1 VRRKWITG
9 VAQRTIS
16 STAVGAMRSKSAIHR
31 ARSAGKSVSALMP
44 WLIALR
50 VVSLPAT
57 TRRMKNDPSS
67 WLVSRSPSTS
77 AWMRAVV
84 MSSRGRVRR
93 ASASACPYWKSSTAA
108 AMSSSRLL
116 AYSGSPTPRMMF
128 VSSKMRRWSI
138 SGMPIMSQMMR
149 RGSAAATSSTKS
161 HAPFG
166 ATASTIRRAC
176 ARTDSSTCLMVRGVN
191 PALTS
196 FRSFVCR
203 GASMLI
209 IEPKNSLSSG
219 VWSGMLTPCPE
230 TKLSASMLARTTS
243 A

>member
-1 VRRKWITG
+1 KGKVAGASARRRELDPHALDAVDERRLEHVGRPRDLDVGQAVQQLVEHHLDLAAGEVR
-9 VAQRTIS
+9 AQ
-16 STAVGAMRSKSAIHR
+16 AEVR
-31 ARSAGKSVSALMP
+31 AARPEAD
-44 WLIALR
+44 
-50 VVSLPAT
+50 VV
-57 TRRMKNDPSS
+57 
-67 WLVSRSPSTS
+67 
-77 AWMRAVV
+77 
-84 MSSRGRVRR
+84 VRR
-93 ASASACPYWKSSTAA
+93 ARGVEAVGIGPERLVAVRRVVPEDDLVAA
-108 AMSSSRLL
+108 AMRSSRLL

-128 VSSKMRRWSI
+128 VSSKMRRWSD

-161 HAPFG
+161 HAPLG

-176 ARTDSSTCLMVRGVN
+176 ARTASSTCLMVRGVN

-209 IEPKNSLSSG
+209 IEPKNSFSSG

-230 TKLSASMLARTTS
+230 TKASASMLARTTS